1 MPARVTPR
9 GDFGVAAPANLPAE
23 TCRSGAKSAQSG
35 GAGGGPAAGA
45 RRGGGIMGR
54 MTDSEPGGLF
64 SALFGRGGVAAGD
77 AAWLQAMLDAEA
89 ALARALE
96 GAGLAPAGAGAAVTQ
111 AARAERFDAG
121 QIGAQA
127 ALTGNPVPALV
138 RALTGQVPDFARPAV
153 HQGATSQDIL
163 DSAAMLLARRA
174 AAVIEADLAAAA
186 AAAARLA
193 AEHSGTVMAGRTLLQ
208 QAVPVTFGLVAAGW
222 LTAIDDARARL
233 AAVRRDRL
241 AAQLGGAAGTLAS
254 LGPAGPDVARSFAA
268 ELGLP
273 APVLPWP
280 TDRLRVIELAAALAG
295 VCAALGKL
303 ARDVTLLAQSEV
315 GEVSEGDPP
324 DDSAGHDYAGQ
335 DQPGGS
341 SAMPH
346 KRNPVAAVVIL
357 GCTRRAPGLLA
368 GLAAAAEQEHQRAAG
383 AWHAEWEPLADLLR
397 LTGSAASWSASLLRG
412 LHVDAGRMAA
422 NLAAARGLPMAEHV
436 TAMLAPALGRL
447 AAHDLV
453 ARASRQ
459 AVELD
464 RPLADVLLETREFAG
479 PIRAAGLTP
488 LQVADALEPSAYLGA
503 AVAFVAAA
511 LAAHH
516 QSGGKAG

>member
-1 MPARVTPR
+1 MVT
-9 GDFGVAAPANLPAE
+9 
-23 TCRSGAKSAQSG
+23 
-35 GAGGGPAAGA
+35 
-45 RRGGGIMGR
+45 RRGGGIISR
-54 MTDSEPGGLF
+54 VTDSEPGGLF
-64 SALFGRGGVAAGD
+64 SALFGRGDVAVGD

-96 GAGLAPAGAGAAVTQ
+96 RAGLAPAGAGAAVTQ

-127 ALTGNPVPALV
+127 SLTGNPVPALV
-138 RALTGQVPDFARPAV
+138 RALTVQVPDFARPAV

-163 DSAAMLLARRA
+163 DSAVMLLAREA
-174 AAVIEADLAAAA
+174 TAVIEADLAAAA

-254 LGPAGPDVARSFAA
+254 LGPAGPDVARYFAA

-273 APVLPWP
+273 APVVPWF
-280 TDRLRVIELAAALAG
+280 TDRLRVLELAAALAG

-303 ARDVTLLAQSEV
+303 ARDITLLAQSEV
-315 GEVSEGDPP
+315 GEVAEGEPGGADGEH
-324 DDSAGHDYAGQ
+324 A
-335 DQPGGS
+335 GGS
-341 SAMPH
+341 STMPH

-397 LTGSAASWSASLLRG
+397 LTGSAASWAASLLAG
-412 LHVDAGRMAA
+412 LQVDAERMAA
-422 NLAAARGLPMAEHV
+422 NLDAARGLPMAEHL

-447 AAHDLV
+447 AAHDLI
-453 ARASRQ
+453 ARASRR
-459 AVELD
+459 AVETG
-464 RPLADVLLETREFAG
+464 RALADVLLETPEFAR
-479 PIRAAGLTP
+479 PVRAAGLTP
-488 LQVADALEPSAYLGA
+488 VEVADALEPSAYLGA

-516 QSGGKAG
+516 LPGGEAG

>member
-1 MPARVTPR
+1 
-9 GDFGVAAPANLPAE
+9 
-23 TCRSGAKSAQSG
+23 
-35 GAGGGPAAGA
+35 
-45 RRGGGIMGR
+45 MGQV
-54 MTDSEPGGLF
+54 TDSEPGGLF
-64 SALFGRGGVAAGD
+64 SALFDRGGVAAGD

-96 GAGLAPAGAGAAVTQ
+96 RAGQAPAGAGAAVT
-111 AARAERFDAG
+111 AAATAERFDAG

-138 RALTGQVPDFARPAV
+138 RALTAQVPGFARAAV

-163 DSAAMLLARRA
+163 DSAAMLLGRRA

-186 AAAARLA
+186 SAAARLA

-254 LGPAGPDVARSFAA
+254 LGPAGPDVARLFAQ

-273 APVLPWP
+273 EPVVPWA

-324 DDSAGHDYAGQ
+324 ASPAGPDR
-335 DQPGGS
+335 PGGS

-397 LTGSAASWSASLLRG
+397 LTGSAASWSASLLAG
-412 LHVDAGRMAA
+412 LQVDSERMAA
-422 NLAAARGLPMAEHV
+422 NLAAAHGLPMAEHL
-436 TAMLAPALGRL
+436 TAVLAPAMGRL
-447 AAHDLV
+447 AAHDLI

-459 AVELD
+459 AAAAD
-464 RPLADVLLETREFAG
+464 RALAGVLLDTPEFAG

-488 LQVADALEPSAYLGA
+488 LQVADALEPSAYLGS
-503 AVAFVAAA
+503 AVTFVAAA
-511 LAAHH
+511 LARHH
-516 QSGGKAG
+516 DGGTTGE